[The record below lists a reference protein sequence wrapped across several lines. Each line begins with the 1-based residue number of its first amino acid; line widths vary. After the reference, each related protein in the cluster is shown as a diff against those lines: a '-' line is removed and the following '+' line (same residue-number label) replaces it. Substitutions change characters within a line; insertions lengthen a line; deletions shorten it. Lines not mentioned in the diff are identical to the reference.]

1 MKTIVFDA
9 RKRRS
14 VPVGFVVIY
23 QVLAE
28 RGGFEPPM
36 PLQAC
41 RISSAVR
48 STTLPPLP
56 ARYGAGISA
65 GLISCARNVADRART
80 TLAAERPSRTSIA
93 FVQGLMN
100 ASALS
105 EASFAHAARQGNPC
119 SALKSFREAG
129 QRVFMLLT

>member
-56 ARYGAGISA
+56 ACNCAGISA
-65 GLISCARNVADRART
+65 GLISCARYVADRART
-80 TLAAERPSRTSIA
+80 TSAAEGPSRTSTA
-93 FVQGLMN
+93 FVQGLLN
-100 ASALS
+100 ITAPA
-105 EASFAHAARQGNPC
+105 EATFAHDARQSSPSG
-119 SALKSFREAG
+119 ALKPFREAG
-129 QRVFMLLT
+129 QQVFKLLT